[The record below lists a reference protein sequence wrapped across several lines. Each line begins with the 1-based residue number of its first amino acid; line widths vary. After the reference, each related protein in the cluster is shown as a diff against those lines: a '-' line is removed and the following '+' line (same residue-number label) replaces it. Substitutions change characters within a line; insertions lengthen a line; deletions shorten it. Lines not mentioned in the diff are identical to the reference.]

1 LKGAPHL
8 PAASSWGAFAAL
20 LFFAQIAATQQVET
34 TVDAGFAA
42 LRYADTLSTTT
53 VSITPRLFGDWNSVS
68 IDASGSYSQFTS
80 GGSSVQGTI
89 SASRFISVRDRLA
102 AELGGLAG
110 GSSHNDGTRTGEI
123 LANGRLH
130 FGRSSGELFT
140 GAAIG
145 RACYGGSCPML
156 VLGELGASFEV
167 AAGSA
172 VLSVNPAMVSDSI
185 RYADAQASFSW
196 TSDQVEIGALF
207 GHRFGD
213 ALTVL
218 SADTRTWASVTASR
232 WIIPRVALV
241 ASGGTYP
248 IDPTQGFPGGR
259 FVSLSV
265 RVKTGI
271 LRGPRSSDITP
282 GAGIP
287 DSVPSAAAIVDFRI
301 DRARDGTVKF
311 TANATGARLVEISGD
326 FTRWDPLRMEENPAH
341 PGAWSVALPIERGKY
356 QMNIR
361 INGGQWT
368 VPPGLLPMADEFG
381 GAVGLLVIE

>member
-1 LKGAPHL
+1 MIEQTEEFEPGEL
-8 PAASSWGAFAAL
+8 
-20 LFFAQIAATQQVET
+20 
-34 TVDAGFAA
+34 
-42 LRYADTLSTTT
+42 
-53 VSITPRLFGDWNSVS
+53 
-68 IDASGSYSQFTS
+68 IDQKL
-80 GGSSVQGTI
+80 
-89 SASRFISVRDRLA
+89 DRLA
-102 AELGGLAG
+102 ELLKDQPPERV
-110 GSSHNDGTRTGEI
+110 SLVGEI

-140 GAAIG
+140 GAAVG

-156 VLGELGASFEV
+156 VLGELGVSFEV
-167 AAGSA
+167 APASA

-232 WIIPRVALV
+232 WIVPRVALV

-271 LRGPRSSDITP
+271 LRRPRSSR
-282 GAGIP
+282 A
-287 DSVPSAAAIVDFRI
+287 VLL
-301 DRARDGTVKF
+301 RAR
-311 TANATGARLVEISGD
+311 R
-326 FTRWDPLRMEENPAH
+326 
-341 PGAWSVALPIERGKY
+341 
-356 QMNIR
+356 
-361 INGGQWT
+361 
-368 VPPGLLPMADEFG
+368 
-381 GAVGLLVIE
+381 